1 MTKMAAMPI
10 YGKNPSKIIFSETNR
25 LISRK
30 LGVRHRWLKYSNVYI
45 NHDPVMTLTKFM
57 ARSTWVACASEL
69 GKLLKCHLKE
79 KANRKLANGQNI
91 EDSEK
96 RKWPKGLSAPAL
108 ELNTIIFK
116 HVYWY
121 MQLISGERLQDH
133 WSSGSGDAKMDSP
146 GHSAQYCTYTMME
159 YNSKD
164 ILACEILDK
173 RMTNLKSAV
182 MEKEGL
188 RRCLKKLIGAGI
200 KIRELC
206 TDGSTSIA
214 AMISKFLNIKFP
226 KSTLQHLH
234 TSYFSYIYK
243 LNKPKYFQK
252 YGKKEVYLNVFQ
264 GNI

>member
-1 MTKMAAMPI
+1 MYINNLGHMTKMAAMPI

-133 WSSGSGDAKMDSP
+133 WSSGFCFVFHTKSLFSFQLGKMRMQLPCRAQTCSHLQCFDAI
-146 GHSAQYCTYTMME
+146 TFLMMNE
-159 YNSKD
+159 KKPTWN
-164 ILACEILDK
+164 CPVCDK
-173 RMTNLKSAV
+173 PTPFH
-182 MEKEGL
+182 
-188 RRCLKKLIGAGI
+188 KLII
-200 KIRELC
+200 
-206 TDGSTSIA
+206 DG
-214 AMISKFLNIKFP
+214 
-226 KSTLQHLH
+226 
-234 TSYFSYIYK
+234 
-243 LNKPKYFQK
+243 
-252 YGKKEVYLNVFQ
+252 
-264 GNI
+264 

>member
-1 MTKMAAMPI
+1 MYINNLGHMTKMAAMPI

-91 EDSEK
+91 EVSVK

-133 WSSGSGDAKMDSP
+133 WSSGI
-146 GHSAQYCTYTMME
+146 SALTAHTCLECLLRHMTVY
-159 YNSKD
+159 K
-164 ILACEILDK
+164 EIK
-173 RMTNLKSAV
+173 QISCAV
-182 MEKEGL
+182 
-188 RRCLKKLIGAGI
+188 
-200 KIRELC
+200 
-206 TDGSTSIA
+206 TGSW
-214 AMISKFLNIKFP
+214 FL
-226 KSTLQHLH
+226 LH
-234 TSYFSYIYK
+234 T
-243 LNKPKYFQK
+243 
-252 YGKKEVYLNVFQ
+252 
-264 GNI
+264 

>member
-1 MTKMAAMPI
+1 MYINNLGHMTKMAAMPI

-96 RKWPKGLSAPAL
+96 RKWPKGLSASAL

-133 WSSGSGDAKMDSP
+133 WSSGKGFIMMKPCP
-146 GHSAQYCTYTMME
+146 G
-159 YNSKD
+159 
-164 ILACEILDK
+164 
-173 RMTNLKSAV
+173 
-182 MEKEGL
+182 
-188 RRCLKKLIGAGI
+188 
-200 KIRELC
+200 
-206 TDGSTSIA
+206 
-214 AMISKFLNIKFP
+214 
-226 KSTLQHLH
+226 
-234 TSYFSYIYK
+234 
-243 LNKPKYFQK
+243 
-252 YGKKEVYLNVFQ
+252 
-264 GNI
+264 

>member
-45 NHDPVMTLTKFM
+45 NHDPLMTLTKFM

-96 RKWPKGLSAPAL
+96 RKWPKCLSAPAL

-121 MQLISGERLQDH
+121 MQLISGEHLQDH
-133 WSSGSGDAKMDSP
+133 WSSG
-146 GHSAQYCTYTMME
+146 
-159 YNSKD
+159 
-164 ILACEILDK
+164 I
-173 RMTNLKSAV
+173 TNV
-182 MEKEGL
+182 
-188 RRCLKKLIGAGI
+188 KKTATIIGATM
-200 KIRELC
+200 RENWSLR
-206 TDGSTSIA
+206 
-214 AMISKFLNIKFP
+214 
-226 KSTLQHLH
+226 
-234 TSYFSYIYK
+234 FSNRSDKNSLYRHRRN
-243 LNKPKYFQK
+243 L
-252 YGKKEVYLNVFQ
+252 
-264 GNI
+264 